1 MRKFMKKKDTIKSQR
16 EFSNIIKNSEFFKT
30 NEFTIYYK
38 ENNLNKKRFGIDV
51 STKLGNAIVRN
62 RLKRQT
68 REIIN
73 KLNYLFKNN
82 QDYIIMIRKGSLST
96 SFSIRLKN
104 LEDKL
109 NNYYEN

>member
-1 MRKFMKKKDTIKSQR
+1 MKKKDTIKSQR

-38 ENNLNKKRFGIDV
+38 ENNFNKKRFGIAV
-51 STKLGNAIVRN
+51 SSKLGNAVVRN

-109 NNYYEN
+109 NKNYEN

>member
-1 MRKFMKKKDTIKSQR
+1 MKKKDTIKSQR

-38 ENNLNKKRFGIDV
+38 ENNLNKKRFGIAV
-51 STKLGNAIVRN
+51 SSKLGNAVVRN